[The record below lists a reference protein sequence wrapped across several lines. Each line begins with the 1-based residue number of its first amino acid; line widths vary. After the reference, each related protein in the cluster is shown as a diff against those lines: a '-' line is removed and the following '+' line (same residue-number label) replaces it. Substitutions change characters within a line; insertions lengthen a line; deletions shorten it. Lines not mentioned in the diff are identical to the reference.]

1 MAIPKRVSTITRTP
15 LLSAVRRALRLALY
29 ANQPHSPPVDE
40 LADMQHI
47 PPTSRRRFL
56 RASVTTLAS
65 LGGAG
70 LLNIP
75 QTPVAQA
82 TSLVGRSGRVAPR
95 IAIVGAGI
103 AGLNAAYTLQQAGYY
118 ADIYE
123 ASQRTGGRIFSVQD
137 RLGPGLTTEFGGEFI
152 DSNHTEMLALV
163 QDFGLELADFQGP
176 SEADLIPETYF
187 FGGQHYTEQ
196 QVVEAFVPLAPQI
209 ERDYEAAIRAF
220 DEGDGPVEL
229 DHLSIAAYL
238 DRIGASGWVRE
249 LLEVAY
255 TTEYGL
261 PIDQQSSLN
270 LIFLIGTD
278 VADGTFEIFGESDER
293 YAVKGGNQR
302 ITDALA
308 HRVKEQIHFAHRL
321 EAIRRRGDAY
331 RLTFA
336 GPNGSAV
343 DIIADFVI
351 LCIPFT
357 VLRSVEL
364 QLALPR
370 FKRRVINQLD
380 YGTNAKL
387 ILGFSERVWRQQGFG
402 GTFFT
407 DEPFQGGWDSSRQ
420 QGNEQ
425 GSLTLYLGGQPGLDV
440 GRGRQRRQAQR
451 FLPGIDQIF
460 PGAAQAYNGIVK
472 RFHWPSAPLY
482 QGSYAC
488 YTVGQWTTIAGS
500 EITPVDNLFFA
511 GEHCSEDFQGYMN
524 GGAETG
530 RWVAKRLLAKLDET
544 RLHAVQRERIKS
556 LG

>member
-1 MAIPKRVSTITRTP
+1 MAIPKRVSSMPRTP
-15 LLSAVRRALRLALY
+15 LLSAVRRSLRLALY
-29 ANQPHSPPVDE
+29 ARQPHSPPVDE
-40 LADMQHI
+40 LVDMQHTTS
-47 PPTSRRRFL
+47 TSRRRFL
-56 RASVTTLAS
+56 RNSVTTLVS
-65 LGGAG
+65 LGSAG
-70 LLNIP
+70 LLNVP
-75 QTPVAQA
+75 QAPVINAMQP
-82 TSLVGRSGRVAPR
+82 LERSRRLAPR

-123 ASQRTGGRIFSVQD
+123 ASQRTGGRIFSIQD
-137 RLGPGLTTEFGGEFI
+137 RLGPGLTTELGGEFI
-152 DSNHTEMLALV
+152 DSNHTEMLSLA
-163 QDFGLELADFQGP
+163 QEFGLELADFQGP

-196 QVVEAFVPLAPQI
+196 QVVEAFLPLAPQI
-209 ERDYEAAIRAF
+209 ERDYEAAIQAF

-293 YAVKGGNQR
+293 YTIKGGNQR

-308 HRVKEQIHFAHRL
+308 HRMKGQIHFAHRL

-343 DIIADFVI
+343 DVVADFVI
-351 LCIPFT
+351 VCIPFT

-364 QLALPR
+364 RLALPR
-370 FKRRVINQLD
+370 FKRRVIHQLN

-387 ILGFSERVWRQQGFG
+387 ILGFSERVWRQQGYS

-407 DEPFQGGWDSSRQ
+407 DEPFQNGWDSSRQ
-420 QGNEQ
+420 QAGEQ

-440 GRGRQRRQAQR
+440 GDGRKQRQAQR

-460 PGAAQAYNGIVK
+460 PGATEAYNGIVQ

-530 RWVAKRLLAKLDET
+530 RSVAKQLLAKLDDN
-544 RLHAVQRERIKS
+544 RLHAVQRKRLS
-556 LG
+556 DLS